1 MDTYTTGK
9 LVEFIDAGKFTC
21 ALIIDTTG
29 PRLRLLVQNGREIN
43 LAPSRIVTVSTAAH
57 SLDQTRETQIS
68 LLKVTCEQRRHLA
81 ESLNLQELWEIVCEE
96 PVNEF
101 SVVFLAE
108 MLFGDQVSDDQ
119 TAAFLRAVF
128 DDRFYF
134 KFKQGRITVHTPE
147 QVEQLK
153 HQLEKEAE
161 KKQLLDDA
169 AQAIMKIME
178 GEEVDENQ
186 WPERTKIL
194 TWIEQ
199 TYLFGSECPEADLVR
214 QLLDSLLFTF

>member
-43 LAPSRIVTVSTAAH
+43 LAPSRIVTVSTTAH
-57 SLDQTRETQIS
+57 SLDQTREILIS
-68 LLKVTCEQRRHLA
+68 RLKKTCEQRRHLA

-153 HQLEKEAE
+153 HQL
-161 KKQLLDDA
+161 
-169 AQAIMKIME
+169 
-178 GEEVDENQ
+178 
-186 WPERTKIL
+186 
-194 TWIEQ
+194 
-199 TYLFGSECPEADLVR
+199 
-214 QLLDSLLFTF
+214 